1 MIITALY
8 RLASV
13 TIYYTYEYAKSAF
26 IQTIDLLL
34 HRAIC
39 NILLQFN
46 VLRLANNVII
56 HWCWLLLLLLAS
68 YCQRVELLTITFLTH
83 STIVYHSTN

>member
-1 MIITALY
+1 MHKLSIPVEHVEVLH
-8 RLASV
+8 
-13 TIYYTYEYAKSAF
+13 
-26 IQTIDLLL
+26 LLL

-46 VLRLANNVII
+46 VLRLANNVLI

-68 YCQRVELLTITFLTH
+68 YCQRVALLTVGFLPH
-83 STIVYHSTN
+83 STVVYHSTNQCSGDE